1 MTHVLPPT
9 SAGNDF
15 QDGIAMGKF
24 QGVIRPTTPTGMRT
38 LMANLF
44 CNSLGVVLPNRRR
57 PSPAT

>member
-1 MTHVLPPT
+1 
-9 SAGNDF
+9 
-15 QDGIAMGKF
+15 MGKF

-44 CNSLGVVLPNRRR
+44 WSSLGVVLPNSRR